1 MQGEHFMRT
10 WIKDGA
16 RVLMTGAALATVG
29 AVMAYSGVSTDRY
42 TLPGDRDERQHAAA
56 PGAQMPDST
65 QAGDSE
71 MTTGLPGT
79 SALTRP
85 RMAGAAGVALAVL
98 GVSMMIRRRR
108 RAAGPGEDI

>member
-1 MQGEHFMRT
+1 MRT

-42 TLPGDRDERQHAAA
+42 TLPGDRDDRDDRQYSTA
-56 PGAQMPDST
+56 PGAQMPDSAMT
-65 QAGDSE
+65 GDAE
-71 MTTGLPGT
+71 VTTGLPGT

-98 GVSMMIRRRR
+98 GVGMMIRRRR
-108 RAAGPGEDI
+108 RAAGPGEEI

>member
-16 RVLMTGAALATVG
+16 RLLMTGAALATVG

-42 TLPGDRDERQHAAA
+42 TLPGDRDDRQHATA
-56 PGAQMPDST
+56 PGAQMSDSAVT
-65 QAGDSE
+65 GDSE
-71 MTTGLPGT
+71 VITGLPGT

-98 GVSMMIRRRR
+98 GVGMMIRRRR
-108 RAAGPGEDI
+108 RAAGPGEEI

>member
-16 RVLMTGAALATVG
+16 RVLMTGVALAGVSTVL
-29 AVMAYSGVSTDRY
+29 AYSGVSTDRY
-42 TLPGDRDERQHAAA
+42 TLPADRDERPQDAPVTEEAETTTPSGVAA
-56 PGAQMPDST
+56 T
-65 QAGDSE
+65 
-71 MTTGLPGT
+71 T

-98 GVSMMIRRRR
+98 GVGMLIRRRR
-108 RAAGPGEDI
+108 RAAGAG